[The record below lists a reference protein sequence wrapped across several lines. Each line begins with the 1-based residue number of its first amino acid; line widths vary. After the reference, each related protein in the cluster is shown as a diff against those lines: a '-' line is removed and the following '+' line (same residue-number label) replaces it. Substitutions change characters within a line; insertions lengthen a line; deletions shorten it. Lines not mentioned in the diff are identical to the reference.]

1 MKDQPS
7 GDPAFDDVLA
17 ELRNFFGQVFPG
29 TDFRADEDYFLQ
41 GNADSLFALEL
52 VTFVEQHFRVEIAVE
67 DLDLDNFRTLGR
79 TAAFVRRK
87 RAGATV
93 ERRPGG
99 AGDD

>member
-7 GDPAFDDVLA
+7 GDPPPDDVLA
-17 ELRNFFGQVFPG
+17 ELRAFFGQVFPG
-29 TDFRADEDYFLQ
+29 IDLGADDDYFRQ

-52 VTFVEQHFRVEIAVE
+52 VTFVEQHFRVGIDVE

-79 TAAFVRRK
+79 TTAFVHRK
-87 RAGATV
+87 RAGAAV

-99 AGDD
+99 PGND